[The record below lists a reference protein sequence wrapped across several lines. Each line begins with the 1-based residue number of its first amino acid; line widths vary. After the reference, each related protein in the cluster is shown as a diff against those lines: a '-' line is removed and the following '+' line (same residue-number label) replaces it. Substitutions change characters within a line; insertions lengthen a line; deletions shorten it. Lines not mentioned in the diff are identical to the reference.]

1 MKQDLFK
8 RSAARLQLVVV
19 GLLAIAAAAFAIDRL
34 GIDFGPWLQIR
45 RHGAGAQVAAAPEWA
60 LDLSIL
66 LFLIALA
73 QLARMLGRLKRG
85 EVFTAG
91 VTTAFRSFAAWLLAS
106 AVVAVAAPLIAA
118 VTTTAPGGSG
128 RIPML
133 IDIRQLS
140 YVIAALVLFLI
151 ARMLDEAA
159 RIEAELRE
167 IV

>member
-1 MKQDLFK
+1 MKQELFK

-19 GLLAIAAAAFAIDRL
+19 ALLAIAAAAFAIDRF

-45 RHGAGAQVAAAPEWA
+45 RHGAGPQVAVPGWV

-73 QLARMLGRLKRG
+73 QLARLLGRLRRG

-91 VTTAFRSFAAWLLAS
+91 VTAAFRAFAAWLLAS
-106 AVVAVAAPLIAA
+106 AVVSVIAPMFAAAATTVA
-118 VTTTAPGGSG
+118 GGSA
-128 RIPML
+128 RIPVL

>member
-1 MKQDLFK
+1 MKQKQFK
-8 RSAARLQLVVV
+8 RSAARLQLVVIV
-19 GLLAIAAAAFAIDRL
+19 LLAIAAAAFAINRL
-34 GIDFGPWLQIR
+34 GIDLGPWLQIR
-45 RHGAGAQVAAAPEWA
+45 RHGVGAQTAAPEWVV
-60 LDLSIL
+60 DLSML
-66 LFLIALA
+66 FFLIALV
-73 QLARMLGRLKRG
+73 QLARLLGRLRRG

-91 VTTAFRSFAAWLLAS
+91 VTAAFRAFAAWLLAS
-106 AVVAVAAPLIAA
+106 AVVAVAAPLATAA
-118 VTTTAPGGSG
+118 TATLAAGSA

>member
-1 MKQDLFK
+1 MKHERIK
-8 RSAARLQLVVV
+8 RSAARLQLVVI
-19 GLLAIAAAAFAIDRL
+19 LLLVIAAAAFAIDRL
-34 GIDFGPWLQIR
+34 GIELGSWLQIR
-45 RHGAGAQVAAAPEWA
+45 RHGTAPQAIAPGWS
-60 LDLSIL
+60 LDLSML

-73 QLARMLGRLKRG
+73 QLARLLGRLRRG
-85 EVFTAG
+85 EVFTVG
-91 VTTAFRSFAAWLLAS
+91 VTAAFRSFASWMLAS
-106 AVVAVAAPLIAA
+106 AVVAVAAPLLAA
-118 VTTTAPGGSG
+118 ATTGAASGSL
-128 RIPML
+128 RIPLL

>member
-1 MKQDLFK
+1 MKQEQFK

-19 GLLAIAAAAFAIDRL
+19 LLLAIATAAFAIDRL
-34 GIDFGPWLQIR
+34 GIDLGSWLQIR
-45 RHGAGAQVAAAPEWA
+45 RHGAGPQAAAPGWS
-60 LDLSIL
+60 LDLSML
-66 LFLIALA
+66 LFLVALA
-73 QLARMLGRLKRG
+73 QLARLLGRLRRG

-91 VTTAFRSFAAWLLAS
+91 VTVAFRAFAFWLLAS
-106 AVVAVAAPLIAA
+106 ALVAVVAPLLTAAIAVPA
-118 VTTTAPGGSG
+118 SGSS

-159 RIEAELRE
+159 RIEAELEE